1 METERIFP
9 GVWEFRT
16 EYGRDTAELFTDGA
30 MPHAA
35 WFVAGDHPA
44 ILDPGPTSIAE
55 ELLDA
60 IGRLGHDTDAIEW
73 IVPSHIHIDH
83 AGGSGWLVRELPRAK
98 AVFHT
103 RGAPFMRDPARLI
116 AGTADVFG
124 ETWEAVFGDIL
135 PVPDESMVTVED
147 GDTLDFGSGAPY
159 RIVFMPG
166 HSLDHIGVYDEA
178 NEALYCGH
186 GLGNYKPPRF
196 LPDPPMTL
204 PYFDVDAS
212 IASIRK
218 ARDLAPEVPAA
229 RPLRLP
235 PPPTPPSPS
244 TPSSASPLSSASS
257 SRRAWRRGRA
267 RPRWRSTSAL
277 TSSPTPRRPTAPTG
291 RSSSRTCATMS
302 VRPAGPSDPLSLR
315 ERVRVRVPSPVIPAK
330 AGIQSDR

>member
-1 METERIFP
+1 METEQIFP

-16 EYGRDTAELFTDGA
+16 TYGRDTAELFTDGA

-35 WFVAGDHPA
+35 WFVAGEHPA

-60 IGRLGHDTDAIEW
+60 IRALGHETDDIEW

-83 AGGSGWLVRELPRAK
+83 AGGCGWLVRELPQAK

-103 RGAPFMRDPARLI
+103 RGAPFMRDTSRLI

-124 ETWEAVFGDIL
+124 ETWQDVFGEIL
-135 PVPDESMVTVED
+135 PVPDDRLVTVED
-147 GDTLDFGSGAPY
+147 GDRLQIGGSDY

-166 HSLDHIGVYDEA
+166 HSLDHIGVYDE
-178 NEALYCGH
+178 ERGALYCGH

-212 IASIRK
+212 LASIRK
-218 ARDLAPEVPAA
+218 ARELAPKYLLPVHSGFLASNPAFA
-229 RPLRLP
+229 IDAVERI
-235 PPPTPPSPS
+235 TVEIGEIVKQGMADGKSE
-244 TPSSASPLSSASS
+244 AQMEDDV
-257 SRRAWRRGRA
+257 RRHLFA
-267 RPRWRSTSAL
+267 
-277 TSSPTPRRPTAPTG
+277 
-291 RSSSRTCATMS
+291 
-302 VRPAGPSDPLSLR
+302 D
-315 ERVRVRVPSPVIPAK
+315 PAK
-330 AGIQSDR
+330 ADRSYMPVVISYVRYYERQARRAQQA

>member
-1 METERIFP
+1 METEQIFP

-16 EYGRDTAELFTDGA
+16 TYGRDTAELFTDGA

-35 WFVAGDHPA
+35 WFVAGEHPT

-60 IGRLGHDTDAIEW
+60 IRALGHETDDIEW

-83 AGGSGWLVRELPRAK
+83 AGGCGWLVRELPQAK

-103 RGAPFMRDPARLI
+103 RGAPFMRDTSRLI

-124 ETWEAVFGDIL
+124 ETWQDVFGEIL
-135 PVPDESMVTVED
+135 PVPDDRLVTVED
-147 GDTLDFGSGAPY
+147 GDRLQIGGSGY

-166 HSLDHIGVYDEA
+166 HSLDHIGVYDE
-178 NEALYCGH
+178 ERGALYCGH

-212 IASIRK
+212 LASIRK
-218 ARDLAPEVPAA
+218 ARELAPKYLLPVHSGFLASNPAFA
-229 RPLRLP
+229 IDAVERI
-235 PPPTPPSPS
+235 TVEIGEIVKQGMADGKSE
-244 TPSSASPLSSASS
+244 AQMEDDV
-257 SRRAWRRGRA
+257 RRHLFA
-267 RPRWRSTSAL
+267 
-277 TSSPTPRRPTAPTG
+277 
-291 RSSSRTCATMS
+291 
-302 VRPAGPSDPLSLR
+302 D
-315 ERVRVRVPSPVIPAK
+315 PAK
-330 AGIQSDR
+330 ADRSYMPVVISYVRYYERQARRAQQA

>member
-1 METERIFP
+1 METEQIFP

-16 EYGRDTAELFTDGA
+16 TYGRDTAELFTDGA

-35 WFVAGDHPA
+35 WFVAGEHPT

-60 IGRLGHDTDAIEW
+60 IRALGHETDDIEW

-83 AGGSGWLVRELPRAK
+83 AGGCGWLVRELPQAK

-103 RGAPFMRDPARLI
+103 RGAPFMRDTSRLI

-124 ETWEAVFGDIL
+124 ETWQDVFGEIL
-135 PVPDESMVTVED
+135 PVPDDRLVTVED
-147 GDTLDFGSGAPY
+147 GDRLQIGGSGY

-166 HSLDHIGVYDEA
+166 HSLDHIGVYDE
-178 NEALYCGH
+178 ERGALYCGH

-212 IASIRK
+212 LASIRK
-218 ARDLAPEVPAA
+218 ARELAPKYLLPVHSGFLASNPAFA
-229 RPLRLP
+229 IDAVERI
-235 PPPTPPSPS
+235 TVEIGEIVKQGM
-244 TPSSASPLSSASS
+244 AD
-257 SRRAWRRGRA
+257 
-267 RPRWRSTSAL
+267 
-277 TSSPTPRRPTAPTG
+277 G
-291 RSSSRTCATMS
+291 RSEAQMEDD
-302 VRPAGPSDPLSLR
+302 VRRHLFAD
-315 ERVRVRVPSPVIPAK
+315 PAK
-330 AGIQSDR
+330 ADRSYMPVVISYVRYYERQARRAQQA

>member
-1 METERIFP
+1 METEQIFP

-16 EYGRDTAELFTDGA
+16 TYGRDTAELFTDGA

-35 WFVAGDHPA
+35 WFVAGEHPA

-60 IGRLGHDTDAIEW
+60 IRALGHETDDIEW

-83 AGGSGWLVRELPRAK
+83 AGGCGWLVRELPQAK

-103 RGAPFMRDPARLI
+103 RGAPFMRDTSRLI

-124 ETWEAVFGDIL
+124 ETWQDVFGDIL
-135 PVPDESMVTVED
+135 PVPDDRLVTVED
-147 GDTLDFGSGAPY
+147 GDRLQIGGSGY

-166 HSLDHIGVYDEA
+166 HSLDHIGVYDE
-178 NEALYCGH
+178 ERGALYCGH

-212 IASIRK
+212 LASIRK
-218 ARDLAPEVPAA
+218 ARELAPKYLLPVHSGFLASNPAFA
-229 RPLRLP
+229 IDAVERI
-235 PPPTPPSPS
+235 TVEIGEIVKQGMADGKSE
-244 TPSSASPLSSASS
+244 AQMEDDV
-257 SRRAWRRGRA
+257 RRHLFA
-267 RPRWRSTSAL
+267 
-277 TSSPTPRRPTAPTG
+277 
-291 RSSSRTCATMS
+291 
-302 VRPAGPSDPLSLR
+302 D
-315 ERVRVRVPSPVIPAK
+315 PAK
-330 AGIQSDR
+330 ADRSYMPVVISYVRYYERQARRAQQA

>member
-1 METERIFP
+1 METEQIFP

-16 EYGRDTAELFTDGA
+16 TYGRDTAELFTDGA

-35 WFVAGDHPA
+35 WFVAGEHPA

-60 IGRLGHDTDAIEW
+60 IRALGHETDDIEW

-83 AGGSGWLVRELPRAK
+83 AGGCGWLVRELPQAK

-103 RGAPFMRDPARLI
+103 RGAPFMRDTSRLI

-124 ETWEAVFGDIL
+124 ETWQDVFGDIL
-135 PVPDESMVTVED
+135 PVPDDRLVTVED
-147 GDTLDFGSGAPY
+147 GDRLQIGGSGY

-166 HSLDHIGVYDEA
+166 HSLDHIGVYDE
-178 NEALYCGH
+178 ERGALYCGH

-212 IASIRK
+212 LASIRK
-218 ARDLAPEVPAA
+218 ARELAPKYLLPVHSGFLASNPAFA
-229 RPLRLP
+229 IDAVERI
-235 PPPTPPSPS
+235 TIEIGEIVKQGMADGKSE
-244 TPSSASPLSSASS
+244 AQMEDDV
-257 SRRAWRRGRA
+257 RRHLFA
-267 RPRWRSTSAL
+267 
-277 TSSPTPRRPTAPTG
+277 
-291 RSSSRTCATMS
+291 
-302 VRPAGPSDPLSLR
+302 D
-315 ERVRVRVPSPVIPAK
+315 PAK
-330 AGIQSDR
+330 ADRSYMPVVISYVRYYERQARRAQQA

>member
-1 METERIFP
+1 METEQIFP

-16 EYGRDTAELFTDGA
+16 TYGRDTAELFTDGA

-35 WFVAGDHPA
+35 WFVAGEHPT

-60 IGRLGHDTDAIEW
+60 IRALGHETDDIEW

-83 AGGSGWLVRELPRAK
+83 AGGCGWLVRELPQAK

-103 RGAPFMRDPARLI
+103 RGAPFMRDTSRLI

-124 ETWEAVFGDIL
+124 ETWQDVFGEIL
-135 PVPDESMVTVED
+135 PVPDDRLVTVED
-147 GDTLDFGSGAPY
+147 GDRLQIGSSGY

-166 HSLDHIGVYDEA
+166 HSLDHIGVYDE
-178 NEALYCGH
+178 ERGALYCGH

-212 IASIRK
+212 LASIRK
-218 ARDLAPEVPAA
+218 ARELAPKYLLPVHSGFLASNPAFA
-229 RPLRLP
+229 IDAVERI
-235 PPPTPPSPS
+235 TVEIGEIVKQGMADGKSE
-244 TPSSASPLSSASS
+244 AQMEDDV
-257 SRRAWRRGRA
+257 RRHLFA
-267 RPRWRSTSAL
+267 
-277 TSSPTPRRPTAPTG
+277 
-291 RSSSRTCATMS
+291 
-302 VRPAGPSDPLSLR
+302 D
-315 ERVRVRVPSPVIPAK
+315 PAK
-330 AGIQSDR
+330 ADRSYMPVVISYVRYYERQARRAQQV